1 MGTIND
7 GYMMLLDE
15 FMFNGKV
22 LGLVSGD
29 GLDWGGD
36 KPNYNKLMS
45 AQKRNGP
52 VKKVMTEAG
61 TNVISFKMIQM
72 IAENC
77 VTIAGG
83 TANGEVWNA
92 PETVKIQEGKA
103 SIKTGTGQT
112 ITIPRMSISGVTR
125 GKLGGSDS
133 LYLECEAEILA
144 PLAGGSPFSIGPTTP
159 SVDVSEA
166 SLDFPKAGSTE
177 VVRISAS
184 GAVTLSAAPAGF
196 TLAQDGNYLVIT
208 AANNTGTARTGT
220 LTITLVADPSKTA
233 TIALNQLG

>member
-1 MGTIND
+1 MNPIND

-15 FMFNGKV
+15 FLFDGKV
-22 LGLVSGD
+22 MGLISSDGISWAGD
-29 GLDWGGD
+29 N
-36 KPNYNKLMS
+36 PTYNKLMA

-61 TNVISFKMIQM
+61 TNVLTFQMIQM
-72 IAENC
+72 VAENC
-77 VTIAGG
+77 AVIAGG
-83 TANGEVWNA
+83 SVNGEVWNA
-92 PETVKIQEGKA
+92 PETVNLKEGVA
-103 SIKTGTGQT
+103 SIRTGTGQT
-112 ITIPRMSISGVTR
+112 ITIPRMSLSGVVR
-125 GKLGGSDS
+125 GKLGNSENLHLD
-133 LYLECEAEILA
+133 CEAEILA